1 MCTLEEREGQC
12 HLISENSMSEGRGW
26 VSGGFCSPLRA
37 LGLRGSMELSSPPG
51 SHLEEGLLIAGWRA
65 ANEPAKDLGSGS
77 DGAKGL
83 P

>member
-1 MCTLEEREGQC
+1 
-12 HLISENSMSEGRGW
+12 
-26 VSGGFCSPLRA
+26 
-37 LGLRGSMELSSPPG
+37 MELSSPPG